1 MIAADRDGFVVSPF
15 ALMAP
20 RPYGLQR
27 KDRGMLVQ
35 HEPMVTIVDAHTR
48 RPVINTKE
56 QTMSKITMAAAFGVG
71 YVVGAKAGR
80 QRYEELSGKA
90 KELWNN
96 PKVQEQAG
104 KVQEQAKNRL
114 PGGAK

>member
-1 MIAADRDGFVVSPF
+1 
-15 ALMAP
+15 
-20 RPYGLQR
+20 
-27 KDRGMLVQ
+27 
-35 HEPMVTIVDAHTR
+35 
-48 RPVINTKE
+48 
-56 QTMSKITMAAAFGVG
+56 MSKITMAAAFGVG

-114 PGGAK
+114 PGGAKSNGADTDTDELSSLGDGDNAFGGVQPPQGASHG